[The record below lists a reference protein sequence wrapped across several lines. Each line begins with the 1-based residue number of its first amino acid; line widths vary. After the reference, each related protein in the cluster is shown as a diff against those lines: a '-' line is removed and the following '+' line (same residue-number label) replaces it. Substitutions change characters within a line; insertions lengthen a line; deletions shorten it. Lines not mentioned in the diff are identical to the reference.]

1 MNAHSQTAIRIADES
16 LDFRDLALP
25 EIEATGALILEAA
38 GVRDPNAVLLQ
49 RLGTGDLETIRLH
62 EKPDI
67 RAGNEFI
74 FGFGDR
80 TYTFT
85 IDDAQMVW
93 SSAQVSGAILRKL
106 ARLSE
111 SVELILARNGADPEV
126 IEDGT
131 VLDLTRAGTEK
142 LATRPRKWKLRV
154 QAVTLEF
161 DVPTVKVAD
170 AMREAG
176 FDPTKAWNIFLLV
189 AGQPKKEVDVNYV
202 VDLRTPGIERI
213 RLMQRNVDN
222 GESAVATLRRE
233 FALLPVDVKFLDG
246 TGLKW
251 ETVREGERRWLVIC
265 DYELFPG
272 YQPRRV
278 TLALDIPK
286 DYPQAQIDMF
296 YFAPA
301 VSRCDGVAIPNTHV
315 AAAINGVAY
324 QGWSRHRTAAHKWDP
339 NTDNVGTHF
348 ALVEHSLA
356 REFGE

>member
-1 MNAHSQTAIRIADES
+1 M
-16 LDFRDLALP
+16 
-25 EIEATGALILEAA
+25 
-38 GVRDPNAVLLQ
+38 
-49 RLGTGDLETIRLH
+49 
-62 EKPDI
+62 
-67 RAGNEFI
+67 
-74 FGFGDR
+74 
-80 TYTFT
+80 

-93 SSAQVSGAILRKL
+93 VSAQASGAILRKL

-111 SVELILARNGADPEV
+111 DVELVLVRNGADPEV
-126 IEDGT
+126 IEDGA
-131 VLDLTRAGTEK
+131 VLDFGRPGVEK
-142 LATRPRKWKLRV
+142 LITRPRKWKLRV

-161 DVPTVKVAD
+161 DTPMVKVAD

-189 AGQPKKEVDVNYV
+189 AGQPKKEVDVNYI

-222 GESAVATLRRE
+222 GELPAATSRRE
-233 FALLPVDVKFLDG
+233 FALLPVDVMFLDG
-246 TGLKW
+246 TGLNW
-251 ETVREGERRWLVIC
+251 ETVRAGERRWLVIHH
-265 DYELFPG
+265 YEPLPG
-272 YQPRRV
+272 YQPCKV

-315 AAAINGVAY
+315 TATIDGVAY
-324 QGWSRHRTAAHKWDP
+324 QGWSRHRTAAQKWDP
-339 NTDNVGTHF
+339 NTDNVGTHL